1 MKKIIIIFVL
11 LTIAVLGFSETSR
24 SLGVAAGFL
33 SAGGF
38 SYRQFIDQI
47 GYQINFIAVGTEETF
62 PLVLGGKILYQFHQ
76 TDKSRIY
83 FLAGGAY
90 IHDIGS
96 ENNVSNLINIGG
108 GVGFEFTIH
117 SNLRFSFD
125 MPIVVPDLLGKMD
138 DDIFDVINFIPD
150 IGLHYYF

>member
-1 MKKIIIIFVL
+1 MKKIIIIFIL
-11 LTIAVLGFSETSR
+11 LAIAVLGVSETSR
-24 SLGVAAGFL
+24 SLGISAGFL

-38 SYRQFIDQI
+38 SYRQFNDQI

-62 PLVLGGKILYQFHQ
+62 PIILGGKFLYQLHQ
-76 TDKSRIY
+76 TEKSRLY

-96 ENNVSNLINIGG
+96 EKNVSNLINMGG
-108 GVGFEFTIH
+108 GIGFEFTIH

-125 MPIVVPDLLGKMD
+125 MPVIFSDLLGEMD
-138 DDIFDVINFIPD
+138 NDISDVINFIPD

>member
-38 SYRQFIDQI
+38 SYRQFNDQI

-62 PLVLGGKILYQFHQ
+62 PILLGGKVLYSFHQ
-76 TDKSRIY
+76 TYKSRIY
-83 FLAGGAY
+83 FLAGGAF

-96 ENNVSNLINIGG
+96 DKTISNLINIGG
-108 GVGFEFTIH
+108 GVGFEFTIN

-125 MPIVVPDLLGKMD
+125 MPIIIPDLLGEMD
-138 DDIFDVINFIPD
+138 NDISDVINFIPD

>member
-38 SYRQFIDQI
+38 SYRQFTDQI
-47 GYQINFIAVGTEETF
+47 GYQINFIAVGTEEIF
-62 PLVLGGKILYQFHQ
+62 PIVLGGKILYPFHQ
-76 TDKSRIY
+76 TNKSRIY
-83 FLAGGAY
+83 YLVGGAF

-96 ENNVSNLINIGG
+96 DKTISNLINIGG
-108 GVGFEFTIH
+108 GVGFEFTIN

-125 MPIVVPDLLGKMD
+125 MPIIIPDLLGEMN
-138 DDIFDVINFIPD
+138 DDIYDVINFIPD

>member
-1 MKKIIIIFVL
+1 MKKITIIFIL
-11 LTIAVLGFSETSR
+11 LAFVVLGFSETSR
-24 SLGVAAGFL
+24 SLGISAGFL

-38 SYRQFIDQI
+38 SYRQFNDQI

-62 PLVLGGKILYQFHQ
+62 PILLGGKVLYSFHQ
-76 TDKSRIY
+76 TYKSRIY
-83 FLAGGAY
+83 YLAGGSY

-96 ENNVSNLINIGG
+96 EKNVSNLINIGG
-108 GVGFEFTIH
+108 GVGFEFTIK

-125 MPIVVPDLLGKMD
+125 MPIVISDLLGKMD
-138 DDIFDVINFIPD
+138 NDISDVINFIPD